1 MEWKWFQSHF
11 FDMHSLNDLSQIT
24 NTPMDQLGTQEGI
37 NKALNMLDPHTH
49 HYLYDAMREN
59 IQLSQTH
66 DNEIINLMV
75 HTMKE
80 TQSSLNYDPFHAV
93 LDSQGR
99 PTDFLM
105 EHFRE
110 KYVPYRMLTPLE
122 VRAFLAQLSSS
133 GTVFP
138 SFMTDEEKYE
148 LWNEII
154 RKSRVAGIE
163 VGT

>member
-1 MEWKWFQSHF
+1 
-11 FDMHSLNDLSQIT
+11 
-24 NTPMDQLGTQEGI
+24 
-37 NKALNMLDPHTH
+37 
-49 HYLYDAMREN
+49 
-59 IQLSQTH
+59 
-66 DNEIINLMV
+66 
-75 HTMKE
+75 
-80 TQSSLNYDPFHAV
+80 
-93 LDSQGR
+93 
-99 PTDFLM
+99 
-105 EHFRE
+105 
-110 KYVPYRMLTPLE
+110 MLTPLE